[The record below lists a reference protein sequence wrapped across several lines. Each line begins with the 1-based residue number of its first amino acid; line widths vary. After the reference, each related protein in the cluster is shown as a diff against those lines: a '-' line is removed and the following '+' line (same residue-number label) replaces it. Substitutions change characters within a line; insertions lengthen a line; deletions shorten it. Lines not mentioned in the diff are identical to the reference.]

1 MLNKTEQIAVI
12 QGCRRG
18 DRHAQNRLY
27 KAYHGWAWSIC
38 ARYTSVPEVATECV
52 QDAFFKVFTKID
64 TYGGDL
70 PFEGW
75 FKKILIHT
83 CIDRYRSGLKEE
95 ATIGLTEA
103 ESASHVAEA
112 LINADADYL
121 LTLINSLPAVYRTTF
136 NLYAIDGYDYQEI
149 ATILDV
155 NIGSVKSN
163 LFKARA
169 KLKQLLKQYQ
179 EGNTYGR

>member
-1 MLNKTEQIAVI
+1 MLNKAEQIAII

-27 KAYHGWAWSIC
+27 RAYHGWAWSIC
-38 ARYTSVPEVATECV
+38 ARYTSMNEVATECV

-64 TYGGDL
+64 TYSGDL

-75 FKKILIHT
+75 FKKILVRT
-83 CIDRYRSGLKEE
+83 CIDRYRSYQKEE
-95 ATIGLTEA
+95 VTLELNEA
-103 ESASHVAEA
+103 ESEPYVAEA
-112 LINADADYL
+112 LVNADAEYL
-121 LTLINSLPAVYRTTF
+121 LNLINLLPPTYRATF

-149 ATILDV
+149 ADILEV

>member
-1 MLNKTEQIAVI
+1 MLNKAEQIAVI

-27 KAYHGWAWSIC
+27 RAYHGWAWSIC
-38 ARYTSVPEVATECV
+38 ARYTQVPELATECV

-75 FKKILIHT
+75 FKKILVHT
-83 CIDRYRSGLKEE
+83 CIDRYRSNQKEE
-95 ATIGLTEA
+95 VTMELEDA
-103 ESASHVAEA
+103 ENESHIAEV
-112 LINADADYL
+112 LINADAEYL
-121 LTLINSLPAVYRTTF
+121 LHLINTLPAVYRTTF

-169 KLKQLLKQYQ
+169 KLKQLLKQHQ
-179 EGNTYGR
+179 EGKTYGR